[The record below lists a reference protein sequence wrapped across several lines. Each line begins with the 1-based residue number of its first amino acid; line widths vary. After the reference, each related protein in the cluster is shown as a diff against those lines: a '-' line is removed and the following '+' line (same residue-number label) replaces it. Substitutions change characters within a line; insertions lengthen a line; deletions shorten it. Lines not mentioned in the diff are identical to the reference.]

1 MQEDRHTIGT
11 RNEIIVPDLFAL
23 TPKQMR
29 KAWVRFMGDCDDWDE
44 AGWEQAQ
51 FVLMSIETL
60 VLNEGTTGESFA
72 RRNLERQLAS
82 LKGG

>member
-1 MQEDRHTIGT
+1 MQLEKHTSNT
-11 RNEIIVPDLFAL
+11 ETEIIVPDLFAL

-29 KAWVRFMGDCDDWDE
+29 KAWVRFMSDCDDWGE
-44 AGWEQAQ
+44 ARWDQAQ
-51 FVLMSIETL
+51 CVLMSIETL
-60 VLNEGTTGESFA
+60 ILNEGTTGESWA